1 MKKRIFY
8 SSFSLKAGGVLRKK
22 EDEIVFFF
30 FFGENRRG
38 IFFKHNEDTSP
49 FIEKEILSSCS
60 FVSIE
65 EYFLNFR
72 EIPPTQRESRS
83 KNFLLL
89 LFSSSSFIF
98 FFFFFWAYCHTQ
110 ASNWQEHRLTG
121 RQQ

>member
-22 EDEIVFFF
+22 EDKNVFFF

-72 EIPPTQRESRS
+72 EIPPPFRE
-83 KNFLLL
+83 KVEEK
-89 LFSSSSFIF
+89 FSSSF
-98 FFFFFWAYCHTQ
+98 
-110 ASNWQEHRLTG
+110 G
-121 RQQ
+121 

>member
-22 EDEIVFFF
+22 EDENVFFF

-72 EIPPTQRESRS
+72 EIPPIQRESRR
-83 KNFLLL
+83 K
-89 LFSSSSFIF
+89 IF
-98 FFFFFWAYCHTQ
+98 FFFWVVTPPEQKGVSLFSVQSIDF
-110 ASNWQEHRLTG
+110 
-121 RQQ
+121 